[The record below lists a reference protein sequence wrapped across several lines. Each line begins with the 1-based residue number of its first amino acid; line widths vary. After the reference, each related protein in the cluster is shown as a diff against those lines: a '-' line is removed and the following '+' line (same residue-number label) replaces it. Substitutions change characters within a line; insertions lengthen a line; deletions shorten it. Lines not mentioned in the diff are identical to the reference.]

1 MSSVSFH
8 SEQTNFSIQN
18 QKQVEAWLIQAC
30 GQEGKTLSEIT
41 FIFCSDDYLLQVNHD
56 FLQHDYYTDV
66 ITFDY
71 CEEQNV
77 SGDIFISIDRVV
89 ENASS
94 VGVSFPDEL
103 HRVMIHGML
112 HLLGYK
118 DKTVA
123 EKTEMTS
130 KEDYYLSLRT
140 FSNL

>member
-8 SEQTNFSIQN
+8 SEQTEFSLQN
-18 QKQVEAWLIQAC
+18 QTLVEAWLIQTC
-30 GQEGKTLSEIT
+30 EQENKKLRELT
-41 FIFCSDDYLLQVNHD
+41 FIFCSDDYLLQVNQD

-71 CEEQNV
+71 CEESNV
-77 SGDIFISIDRVV
+77 SGDVFISIDRVS
-89 ENASS
+89 ENAKF
-94 VGVSFPDEL
+94 VGVSFTEEL
-103 HRVMIHGML
+103 HRVMIHGTL

-140 FSNL
+140 F